1 MKINKAIEI
10 IDNALMF
17 YEEEAIASDKKEQKR
32 LREAWR
38 VLYMMTNY
46 IQNCGVNLSTKGEQY
61 E

>member
-1 MKINKAIEI
+1 MMKINKAIEI

-38 VLYMMTNY
+38 VLYWMVRQM
-46 IQNCGVNLSTKGEQY
+46 QNINNSIKKDGE
-61 E
+61 

>member
-38 VLYMMTNY
+38 VLYWMARQM
-46 IQNCGVNLSTKGEQY
+46 QNQNINNFIKKEGE
-61 E
+61 

>member
-17 YEEEAIASDKKEQKR
+17 YEKEAIASDKKKQKK

-38 VLYMMTNY
+38 VLYWMARKL
-46 IQNCGVNLSTKGEQY
+46 QK
-61 E
+61 

>member
-1 MKINKAIEI
+1 MMKINKAIEI

-38 VLYMMTNY
+38 VLYWMARQM
-46 IQNCGVNLSTKGEQY
+46 QNQNINNFIKKEGE
-61 E
+61 

>member
-38 VLYMMTNY
+38 VLYMMKNY
-46 IQNCGVNLSTKGEQY
+46 MKRNGVN
-61 E
+61 